1 MNTNESS
8 IRNWN
13 PEDKPREKLLLKGPS
28 ALSDAE
34 LIAILLG
41 TGSGKET
48 ALDLARNIL
57 QMAGNH
63 LMTLARLN
71 AEELKSIPG
80 IGDAKA
86 LTLMAALELGRRKS
100 SSELNADE
108 QINRSE
114 QLFRLLSPNLSDL
127 SHEEFWAVYLTRNN
141 RIIRAKCVG
150 QGGWSATIADP
161 KIIFKHALDF
171 RASGLVLAHNH
182 PSGNINPSQHDRNL
196 TRRLKSAAEFLDI
209 TLLDHIIIAG
219 NRHYSF
225 ADNGELC

>member
-1 MNTNESS
+1 MNTNLSS
-8 IRNWN
+8 IRHWL
-13 PEDKPREKLLLKGPS
+13 PDEKPREKLLLKGPA

-48 ALDLARNIL
+48 ALDLARKIL
-57 QMAGNH
+57 NLAGNH

-86 LTLMAALELGRRKS
+86 LTLVAAIELGRRKS
-100 SSELNADE
+100 SAELNTDE
-108 QINRSE
+108 QISRSD
-114 QLFRLLSPNLSDL
+114 QLFRLLSPHLSDL

-141 RIIRAKCVG
+141 KVIRAKCVG
-150 QGGWSATIADP
+150 QGGLSATIADP
-161 KIIFKHALDF
+161 KIIFKHALDL
-171 RASGLVLAHNH
+171 RAAGLVLAHNH
-182 PSGNINPSQHDRNL
+182 PSGNINPSQQDKDL
-196 TRRLKSAAEFLDI
+196 TKRLKHAADVLDI
-209 TLLDHIIIAG
+209 ALLDHIIIAG

-225 ADNGELC
+225 TDNGEL